1 MKNIEVMK
9 QKIRNESG
17 DAILV
22 LARLQLE
29 FDENIKMIR
38 ASMAKSKLGS
48 KCRLDHIRCISRTT
62 FDYIATL
69 QSLGYVGNVAPSTIT
84 EYLFMSSS
92 GLGGSKPVFT
102 DAEFPDRP
110 RLNP

>member
-1 MKNIEVMK
+1 MKNLEVMK

-17 DAILV
+17 DAVLV
-22 LARLQLE
+22 LARLQLA
-29 FDENIKMIR
+29 FDENIAMLKTN
-38 ASMAKSKLGS
+38 MAKSKVGS
-48 KCRLDHIRCISRTT
+48 KTRLDHIRCISRTT

-110 RLNP
+110 RLKP